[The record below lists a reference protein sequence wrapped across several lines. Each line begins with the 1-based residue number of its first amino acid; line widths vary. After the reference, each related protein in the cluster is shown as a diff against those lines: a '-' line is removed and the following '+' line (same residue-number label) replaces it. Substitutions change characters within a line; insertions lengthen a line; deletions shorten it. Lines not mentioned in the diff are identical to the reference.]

1 LFLFSLTAPS
11 RVAATPQDLFG
22 FGGRTPGL
30 AMTGASYACG
40 YESVF
45 ANPAGLACTERRGL
59 FVGLGAGGFRL
70 SIDGERHPLAHHRGM
85 TLGFQLPIPFGGF
98 LEDRLVIGGGFFTPS
113 EVVLRGEV
121 NFPEVPQ
128 FTVLDRSQII
138 AVQVALGIDFYDI
151 VDGLLVGVGASALAD
166 LVGDLLVRLNEENE
180 FSSQI
185 ETQLVTSFAPV
196 IGARYG
202 RDEWSA
208 GLVWR
213 GELESYMKLDIV
225 TADLPVMIPPLTL
238 GGLVQYDPHTFVL
251 EGSYRVADGW
261 MLVGHGTLRL
271 WNAFPGAQQ
280 RTTANSPL
288 APDPEFSTTI
298 SPRVAIER
306 TVTDGPLQIQLRGGY
321 AYEPTPAPPARI
333 APQRRVRGEAMDVP
347 FRVLDNDR
355 HVVTLGLGLRY
366 DVDESLRI
374 HIDLWGQ
381 LHMLAPREHLVPGS
395 ASRTDPMDTSGLIL
409 AGGWVLGAEL

>member
-1 LFLFSLTAPS
+1 
-11 RVAATPQDLFG
+11 
-22 FGGRTPGL
+22 
-30 AMTGASYACG
+30 
-40 YESVF
+40 
-45 ANPAGLACTERRGL
+45 
-59 FVGLGAGGFRL
+59 
-70 SIDGERHPLAHHRGM
+70 
-85 TLGFQLPIPFGGF
+85 
-98 LEDRLVIGGGFFTPS
+98 
-113 EVVLRGEV
+113 
-121 NFPEVPQ
+121 
-128 FTVLDRSQII
+128 
-138 AVQVALGIDFYDI
+138 
-151 VDGLLVGVGASALAD
+151 
-166 LVGDLLVRLNEENE
+166 
-180 FSSQI
+180 
-185 ETQLVTSFAPV
+185 
-196 IGARYG
+196 
-202 RDEWSA
+202 
-208 GLVWR
+208 
-213 GELESYMKLDIV
+213 MKLDIV

-261 MLVGHGTLRL
+261 MLVAHATLRL
-271 WNAFPGAQQ
+271 WSAFPGAQQ